1 MTQSMVRVIDC
12 HVSCTDAQG
21 ERLWLLLCRAEGK
34 AYAGD
39 WRMVGGKI
47 AEDEPAWFAAVREL
61 REETGLTVLEFYS
74 VPYVNQFYEW
84 QHDRVNVIP
93 VFVAVVPHT
102 EPQLDN
108 EHTEFGW
115 FSTEQ
120 ALKRLPWPAQRQ
132 GLAAASQL
140 LDGPHPS
147 LREHLRVDI
156 QA

>member
-1 MTQSMVRVIDC
+1 MNTPVIRVIDC
-12 HVSCTDAQG
+12 HVTCLDERR
-21 ERLWLLLCRAEGK
+21 ERLWLLLRRAAGK

-47 AEDEPAWFAAVREL
+47 AEEEPAWFAALREL
-61 REETGLTVLEFYS
+61 REETALQVLEFFT

-84 QHDRVNVIP
+84 QHDRLNAIP
-93 VFVAVVPHT
+93 VFVAVVAHT
-102 EPQLDN
+102 EPQLDA
-108 EHTEFGW
+108 EHAEAGW
-115 FSTEQ
+115 FTTEE

-147 LREHLRVDI
+147 MRDHMRIDV

>member
-1 MTQSMVRVIDC
+1 MTALVIRVIDC
-12 HVSCTDAQG
+12 HISCVDVRG
-21 ERLWLLLCRAEGK
+21 ERMWLLLRRAAGK

-47 AEDEPAWFAAVREL
+47 REDETAWFTALREL

-84 QHDRVNVIP
+84 QHDRLNVIP

-102 EPQLDN
+102 EPQLDA
-108 EHTEFGW
+108 EHTEYNW
-115 FSTEQ
+115 CTTEE
-120 ALKRLPWPAQRQ
+120 ALRRLPWPAQRQ
-132 GLAAASQL
+132 GLAAAMQL